1 MNGFIYVLNWI
12 VSIANSFFCYCVVG
26 RLLTV
31 KKAWFFKVLLFVGC
45 SLMSDMVIFIGDMV
59 NLPPTL
65 LIFFAAVFL
74 CCENGSLQKMAV
86 GIMIAGSAF
95 GFNAL
100 MDTYFYPAVRIDRVI
115 FWAFL
120 LILVCLLIRDA
131 DYELTPGYWKLLIFL
146 SLPSLGVVTAVVL
159 MQPYRYQIKGVEAM
173 NQVLLFIALISIIGL
188 LWTMTLM
195 VKFQRAE
202 RQRQFYEMS
211 QIYYKN
217 LEQQQFE
224 VRKLRHDMMNHF
236 HTLLSLPLEE
246 KDGYIRELVRDP
258 GVSRSISFCKN
269 KVVNIVMN
277 SKAAAAA
284 GENISIDC
292 SLDIPEK
299 AGVDQ
304 ADLCTLFGNS
314 LDNAIEACRKLKS
327 REKEIQISARCQK
340 GLLVFQI
347 SNPLEEALKIENGK
361 VKTSKEDKDRHG
373 YGLESIRKISERYD
387 GHMEIQTSEDTFTL
401 LVWMKEK
408 EQDHK

>member
-31 KKAWFFKVLLFVGC
+31 KRAWFFKVLLFVGC

-100 MDTYFYPAVRIDRVI
+100 MDTYFYPAVRIDRVV

-120 LILVCLLIRDA
+120 LILVYLLIRDA

-236 HTLLSLPLEE
+236 HTLLHLPLTE
-246 KDGYIRELVRDP
+246 KDDYIRELTKHS
-258 GVSRSISFCKN
+258 GISKSMRFCEN
-269 KVVNIVMN
+269 HVVNIVMN
-277 SKAAAAA
+277 SKVQEAAKDH
-284 GENISIDC
+284 ISIV
-292 SLDIPEK
+292 SGLSVPEK
-299 AGVDQ
+299 AGVNRV
-304 ADLCTLFGNS
+304 DLCALFGNS
-314 LDNAIEACRKLKS
+314 LDNAIEACRKLKKQK
-327 REKEIQISARCQK
+327 KEISISASCQK
-340 GLLVFQI
+340 GLLAFQI
-347 SNPLEEALKIENGK
+347 SNPLEEDLEIKNGNI
-361 VKTSKEDKDRHG
+361 KTSKQDKDRHG
-373 YGLESIRKISERYD
+373 YGLESIREISERYD
-387 GHMEIQTSEDTFTL
+387 GHMEIQILENTFTL

-408 EQDHK
+408 RTES